1 MSGSGCGSGSGA
13 EVKETG
19 DESEDYVLTGPVDL
33 QPSAVESAASELER
47 EVKIDTF
54 VPEMNM
60 SIAAWQPRDTIYER
74 IKEELL
80 PSTPPPVLCRLLDN
94 EERLATGSVTQVE
107 VTPTIAMEWEDRK
120 LPHFPTYM
128 WSLIRLGKEC
138 ENRMPFSRQD
148 MGTPIQPYYWH
159 HCRLTRPV
167 K

>member
-60 SIAAWQPRDTIYER
+60 SIATWQPRDTIYEQ

-80 PSTPPPVLCRLLDN
+80 LSTPPPVLC
-94 EERLATGSVTQVE
+94 
-107 VTPTIAMEWEDRK
+107 
-120 LPHFPTYM
+120 
-128 WSLIRLGKEC
+128 
-138 ENRMPFSRQD
+138 
-148 MGTPIQPYYWH
+148 
-159 HCRLTRPV
+159 
-167 K
+167 